1 MRWVAFQEVRERDET
16 IAVTTLKDAFLSSA
30 HQDCKS
36 VLSQTV
42 HVHNLRPEDHP
53 EHPGHHPGLQ
63 Q

>member
-1 MRWVAFQEVRERDET
+1 MRWEAFQEVPERGET
-16 IAVTTLKDAFLSSA
+16 IAITTLKDSFLSSA
-30 HQDCKS
+30 HQDRKS

-53 EHPGHHPGLQ
+53 EHPGDHPGLQ

>member
-1 MRWVAFQEVRERDET
+1 MKGVAFQEVPARDET
-16 IAVTTLKDAFLSSA
+16 TAVTTLKDAFLSSA
-30 HQDCKS
+30 HQDRKS

-42 HVHNLRPEDHP
+42 LVDNLQPEDHP